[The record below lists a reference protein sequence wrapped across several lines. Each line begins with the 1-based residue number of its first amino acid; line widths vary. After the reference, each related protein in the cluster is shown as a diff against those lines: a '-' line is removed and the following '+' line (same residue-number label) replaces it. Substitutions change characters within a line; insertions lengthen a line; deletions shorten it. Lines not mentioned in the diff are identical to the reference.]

1 MSACRPPTF
10 GSFRAL
16 VGALA
21 LAFAVVGGGAAC
33 SDDGDDPMPTP
44 PPDGAM
50 PRQTITENVPLEIN
64 ETIEAI
70 MVGGLGD
77 NAHLQLTVPSLALDW
92 NIHGHAGGGTQ
103 IVSEGFKQMTVDYL
117 FSPSADADW
126 YLLLRNKGQTDVTV
140 QLKIDLYGDITWSG
154 WQ

>member
-1 MSACRPPTF
+1 MSANCPSPSPRSGWLT
-10 GSFRAL
+10 
-16 VGALA
+16 LA
-21 LAFAVVGGGAAC
+21 LAFAALAGTAAC
-33 SDDGDDPMPTP
+33 SDGDPEPTP
-44 PPDGAM
+44 PPPGAV
-50 PRQTITENVPLEIN
+50 PRETITENVPLEIN

-77 NAHLQLTVPSLALDW
+77 NARLQLSVPSLALDW

-126 YLLLRNKGQTDVTV
+126 YLLLRNKGQTDLTV
-140 QLKIDLYGDITWSG
+140 QLKLELFGDMTWSG